1 MIDLKKVIAAAA
13 CKKRE
18 IKKKVQNERKEAG
31 QQQHAPENTERL
43 FQRVS
48 ISEHQINSLFI

>member
-1 MIDLKKVIAAAA
+1 MIDLKKVIVAAA

-18 IKKKVQNERKEAG
+18 IKKIQNKRKWAG
-31 QQQHAPENTERL
+31 QQQHAPENIQRL

-48 ISEHQINSLFI
+48 ISEYQINSLII